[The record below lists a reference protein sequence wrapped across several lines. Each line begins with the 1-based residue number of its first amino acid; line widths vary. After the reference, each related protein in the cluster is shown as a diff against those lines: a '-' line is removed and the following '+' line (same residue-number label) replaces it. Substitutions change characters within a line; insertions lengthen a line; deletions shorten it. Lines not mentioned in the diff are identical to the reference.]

1 MHLIKKVYNVH
12 TIEKKK
18 IYCEMSIILN
28 TVAFVFLY
36 IGVVSFGTVCVLF
49 IIPGIH
55 RNRSRRNQELED
67 NNNEEMIVSQV
78 PEQANTDTKPTEST

>member
-1 MHLIKKVYNVH
+1 
-12 TIEKKK
+12 
-18 IYCEMSIILN
+18 MSIVLN

-55 RNRSRRNQELED
+55 RNRSHRTQELED
-67 NNNEEMIVSQV
+67 NNNEEMMVSEV
-78 PEQANTDTKPTEST
+78 SEQANTDTKTAEST

>member
-1 MHLIKKVYNVH
+1 MIQ
-12 TIEKKK
+12 KKK
-18 IYCEMSIILN
+18 IYCEMSIVLN

-55 RNRSRRNQELED
+55 RNRSRRNHELED
-67 NNNEEMIVSQV
+67 NNHEEMMVSEV
-78 PEQANTDTKPTEST
+78 SEQANTDTKTAEST